1 MDFLST
7 PTRWVKMRDFAQFR
21 AGCFQRCGRSAK
33 MHDGSGKLPE
43 YQDAIST
50 KVKGMRPPRH
60 FLIILVLLV
69 SVLTAGT
76 VGFEMLEGW
85 GFMDA
90 LYMTVITISTVG
102 YQEVRPLGEAGRVFN
117 MVLIFFG
124 LGTTT
129 YVAAS
134 VVQFMVEGRIRAIM
148 GRRRLDR
155 KIDRLNHHYIICG
168 YGRIGRILCQTL
180 RQKPVSLVVI
190 EKTPDLIPVLE
201 QDRVLYVQGDA
212 TSEDVLKRAGI
223 ERAKGLVAVLATDT
237 DNVFL
242 VLTARQLAPELMIIA
257 RTSREESRNK
267 LRAAGANIV
276 ESPYEMGA
284 FRLAQRIM
292 RPAVTSF
299 LEFAFSQARKDI
311 QLEELAVSEAS
322 ALARVSLKDS
332 GIRQNF
338 NLIIIAI
345 NKADGTMLFNPSF
358 EAVLMPGDTV
368 IAVGEVENLD
378 KLERVLNP

>member
-1 MDFLST
+1 ML
-7 PTRWVKMRDFAQFR
+7 
-21 AGCFQRCGRSAK
+21 
-33 MHDGSGKLPE
+33 DGSGKLPE

-50 KVKGMRPPRH
+50 RVKGMRPPRH

-155 KIDRLNHHYIICG
+155 KIDRLSHHYIICG

-378 KLERVLNP
+378 KLERVLSP

>member
-1 MDFLST
+1 MS
-7 PTRWVKMRDFAQFR
+7 
-21 AGCFQRCGRSAK
+21 
-33 MHDGSGKLPE
+33 
-43 YQDAIST
+43 
-50 KVKGMRPPRH
+50 PPRR
-60 FLIILVLLV
+60 FLIIVMLLIFTV
-69 SVLTAGT
+69 TSGT
-76 VGFEMLEGW
+76 VGFRVIEGW

-90 LYMTVITISTVG
+90 LYMTIITIATVG
-102 YQEVRPLGEAGRVFN
+102 YQEIHPLGKAGRVFN

-155 KIDRLNHHYIICG
+155 RIDRLNQHYIICG

-180 RQKPVSLVVI
+180 RQKPVDLVAI
-190 EKTPDLIPVLE
+190 EKSPELIPALE
-201 QDRVLYVQGDA
+201 QDKVLYVQGDA
-212 TSEDVLKRAGI
+212 TSEDVLSRAGI
-223 ERAKGLVAVLATDT
+223 ERARGLVAVLANDT

-242 VLTARQLAPELMIIA
+242 VLTARQLAPHLMIIA
-257 RTSREESRNK
+257 RASREDSKNK

-299 LEFAFSQARKDI
+299 LEFAFSQTRKDI
-311 QLEELAVSEAS
+311 QLEELGVSEAS
-322 ALARVSLKDS
+322 TLAHVSLKDS
-332 GIRQNF
+332 GIRQKF

-345 NKADGTMLFNPSF
+345 KKADGTMLFNPSF
-358 EAVLMPGDTV
+358 ESVLAPTDTV
-368 IAVGEVENLD
+368 IALGEVENLD
-378 KLERVLNP
+378 KLEKVLSP

>member
-1 MDFLST
+1 M
-7 PTRWVKMRDFAQFR
+7 W
-21 AGCFQRCGRSAK
+21 
-33 MHDGSGKLPE
+33 
-43 YQDAIST
+43 
-50 KVKGMRPPRH
+50 PPRH
-60 FLIILVLLV
+60 FLIIVALLV
-69 SVLTAGT
+69 FTIAAGT
-76 VGFEMLEGW
+76 IGFEVIEGW

-90 LYMTVITISTVG
+90 LYMTVITIATVG
-102 YQEVRPLGEAGRVFN
+102 YQEIRPLGDAGRVFN

-134 VVQFMVEGRIRAIM
+134 VVRFMVEGRIRAIM

-155 KIDRLNHHYIICG
+155 RIDRLRGHYIICG

-180 RQKPVSLVVI
+180 QQKPVDLVAI
-190 EKTPDLIPVLE
+190 EKSPELIPVME
-201 QDRVLYVQGDA
+201 QDRVLFVQGEA
-212 TSEDVLKRAGI
+212 TSEESLQRAGI
-223 ERAKGLVAVLATDT
+223 TRAKGLVAVLGNDI

-242 VLTARQLAPELMIIA
+242 VLTARQLAPQLMIIA
-257 RTSREESRNK
+257 RSSREESKNK

-299 LEFAFSQARKDI
+299 LESAFSDARKDI
-311 QLEELAVSEAS
+311 QMEELVVSS
-322 ALARVSLKDS
+322 TSPLARLSLKDS
-332 GIRQNF
+332 GIRQKY

-345 NKADGTMLFNPSF
+345 KNTDGAMLFNPSF
-358 EAVLMPGDTV
+358 ETTIRPGDTV

-378 KLERVLNP
+378 LLEKALSP

>member
-1 MDFLST
+1 M
-7 PTRWVKMRDFAQFR
+7 W
-21 AGCFQRCGRSAK
+21 
-33 MHDGSGKLPE
+33 
-43 YQDAIST
+43 
-50 KVKGMRPPRH
+50 PPGH
-60 FLIILVLLV
+60 FLIIVTLLLFV
-69 SVLTAGT
+69 VAAGT
-76 VGFEMLEGW
+76 IGFELIEGW

-90 LYMTVITISTVG
+90 LYMTVITIATVG
-102 YQEVRPLGEAGRVFN
+102 YQEIRPLGEAGRIFN

-134 VVQFMVEGRIRAIM
+134 VVRFMVEGRIRAIM

-155 KIDRLNHHYIICG
+155 RIDRLRDHYIVCG

-180 RQKPVSLVVI
+180 QQKPVGLVAV
-190 EKTPDLIPVLE
+190 EKSPDLVPVME
-201 QDRVLYVQGDA
+201 QDRVLFVQGEA
-212 TSEDVLKRAGI
+212 TSEETLQRAGI
-223 ERAKGLVAVLATDT
+223 ARARGLVAVLGTDT

-242 VLTARQLAPELMIIA
+242 VLTARQLAPQLLIIA
-257 RTSREESRNK
+257 RAGREESKSK

-276 ESPYEMGA
+276 ESPYETGA

-299 LEFAFSQARKDI
+299 LDSAFSDTRKDI
-311 QLEELAVSEAS
+311 QMEELAVSDHS
-322 ALARVSLKDS
+322 PLAHLSLKDS
-332 GIRQNF
+332 GIRQKY

-345 NKADGTMLFNPSF
+345 KNTDGAMLFNPSF
-358 EAVLMPGDTV
+358 ETTIRPGDTV

-378 KLERVLNP
+378 RLEQALSP